1 MPGKFEA
8 IRRDDRRLFKVSR
21 RAWVIVGEC
30 DEFYLV
36 KPRLLDNPRHV
47 QANAARKYNSGAV
60 LKSDWDRGPLL
71 ISLYR
76 EV

>member
-1 MPGKFEA
+1 MSGKFEA
-8 IRRDDRRLFKVSR
+8 IRRDDGRLFKVSR

-30 DEFYLV
+30 GEFYLV
-36 KPRLLDNPRHV
+36 KPRLLDSPTYV
-47 QANAARKYNSGAV
+47 QANAARKYNSGAF